1 MLSQE
6 IGKNVLVV
14 DDNEDARNS
23 LKLLLELIGLH
34 VSTVEGGEEAI
45 KEINTHKYDLLIF
58 DVSMPRIDGVELFQ
72 VVRNSEEHRGIP
84 VLFTSGFPSWT
95 EPEEHRRRIFNNADG
110 YIQKPF
116 NTDIFLETIQKLLQK
131 RNPIA

>member
-6 IGKNVLVV
+6 IEKTILVV

-23 LKLLLELIGLH
+23 IKVLLELIGLN
-34 VSTVEGGEEAI
+34 VRTMEDGEEAI
-45 KEINTHKYDLLIF
+45 QEIKNHKYDLLIF

-72 VVRNSEEHRGIP
+72 LVKNSEGQRNIP
-84 VLFTSGFPSWT
+84 VLFTSGLPSWS
-95 EPEEHRRRIFNNADG
+95 EPEEQRREILNKAEA

-116 NTDIFLETIQKLLQK
+116 NIDFFLETIRRLLQK
-131 RNPIA
+131 RNSIA